1 MSIPLVVN
9 IRSGEPFDVRIDRLT
24 RWGNPFKIDRDHDRE
39 TVVGLFTDWAL
50 YSTDRRAAWIRAHVH
65 ELRGKRLGCWCAP
78 ALCHGH
84 VLAAMAADG
93 GLAGWNREV
102 AS

>member
-1 MSIPLVVN
+1 MVN
-9 IRSGEPFDVRIDRLT
+9 IRSGQPFDVRIDRRS

-39 TVVGLFTDWAL
+39 EVVGLFKEWAL
-50 YSTDRRAAWIRAHVH
+50 HSPDPRAVWIRAHVH
-65 ELRGKRLGCWCAP
+65 ELRGKTLGCWCAP

-84 VLAAMAADG
+84 VLVAMASVG
-93 GLAGWNREV
+93 GLSGWDREL